1 MVDPEGQP
9 DSRSEPAAASPDAA
23 PAPGS
28 DAARNEAAAPGS
40 DAARDEAAAASPDAA
55 PPPDAAPG
63 SWPAIGYWVARSRPA
78 GPPPPPP
85 TPAWTK
91 AYELPSARQVVSS
104 GLQLAVASSAA
115 IRRASIYIGLL
126 SLGAFGPATIM
137 ILIGIGRLMSDPGT
151 ADTLTSDPSLIF
163 IEQPELMGP
172 LLLIYLLVI
181 LGILLLVAISVDAQ
195 GIAISL
201 LGATASD
208 RPMRLREAITR
219 ARQVF
224 WRLLGAGLLVGVV
237 SSIATFIVA
246 IPFLRPFD
254 TNQGVT
260 FIASMIGTLLVT
272 PFAFAAAGIVLG
284 DVGPIEA
291 LRRSMTLFRA
301 RPRIALVVT
310 LFTLVTSAIQTF
322 AIGAG
327 ADVAIRVAE
336 FLHLGLDQGGPSA
349 ILTAVVV
356 LAFIVAY
363 GSLTVT
369 IAAIVAAPQVAGF
382 LGLTFYSGG
391 LDRARIPEGAAPRG
405 FRWVTLPM
413 LASMI
418 GLALIAA
425 LGLPTIT
432 DFQPR
437 AASPVLA
444 FLRSASEPHAEL
456 ISPFGT
462 PVVVEDPAGDHGAGA
477 ASSADILAA
486 DMAGLYEIPGWM
498 LDDVFPCGSTGVAC
512 GDSEGSG
519 SPALDQGALLFV
531 QRMAAAP
538 PQVPDGPHAEWG
550 PMVRIPGYVGAP
562 EVAGRRFEGANHR
575 FVTELDGGRFTLRQ
589 HIYEDGSWVEYFT
602 SARSAWRGDLLVTLV
617 PLENIADEPSA
628 WDAYA
633 SVRNLQA
640 PADDNVR
647 PADGEV
653 IELELMPWIDFFSTD
668 FGAPAFGP

>member
-1 MVDPEGQP
+1 MVDHEGQSDDRLEGAP
-9 DSRSEPAAASPDAA
+9 SPDAA
-23 PAPGS
+23 HAP
-28 DAARNEAAAPGS
+28 
-40 DAARDEAAAASPDAA
+40 SPDAVTDA
-55 PPPDAAPG
+55 TALTPDIGADAGKAAD
-63 SWPAIGYWVARSRPA
+63 SWPAVGYWVARSQPA

-85 TPAWTK
+85 PPVWTK
-91 AYELPSARQVVSS
+91 TYELPSAQQVVSS

-126 SLGAFGPATIM
+126 ALGAFGPATILM
-137 ILIGIGRLMSDPGT
+137 LLGIGRLMTDPGT

-163 IEQPELMGP
+163 VEQPELMGP
-172 LLLIYLLVI
+172 LFLIYLLVI
-181 LGILLLVAISVDAQ
+181 LGVLLLVAISVDAQ
-195 GIAISL
+195 AIAISL
-201 LGATASD
+201 LGATAAE
-208 RPMRLREAITR
+208 RPMRLREAIAR

-237 SSIATFIVA
+237 SSIATFIIA

-254 TNQGVT
+254 TNQGIT

-291 LRRSMTLFRA
+291 LRRSMSLFRA

-327 ADVAIRVAE
+327 ADVAIRVGE

-349 ILTAVVV
+349 ILTAALV

-391 LDRARIPEGAAPRG
+391 LDRARVPDGVQPRG

-418 GLALIAA
+418 GLAIIAG
-425 LGLPTIT
+425 LGLPTII

-444 FLRSASEPHAEL
+444 FLRTAAAPHDEFISAL
-456 ISPFGT
+456 DT
-462 PVVVEDPAGDHGAGA
+462 PIVVEDPAGDHGAGA
-477 ASSADILAA
+477 ANAADILSA
-486 DMAGLYEIPGWM
+486 DMAGLYVIPDWM
-498 LDDVFPCGSTGVAC
+498 LDDVFACGSAGVAC
-512 GDSEGSG
+512 GARVGSG
-519 SPALDQGALLFV
+519 SLPLDQGALLFV

-538 PQVPDGPHAEWG
+538 AQVPDGPHTEWG

-562 EVAGRRFEGANHR
+562 ELAGSQFEGANHR
-575 FVTELDGGRFTLRQ
+575 FITELDGGHLTIRKFV
-589 HIYEDGSWVEYFT
+589 YEDGSWVEYFT

-633 SVRNLQA
+633 SVLSFQT

-647 PADGEV
+647 PTDGEV
-653 IELELMPWIDFFSTD
+653 IEIDLLPWVAFFGMGVAAPTLEP
-668 FGAPAFGP
+668 

>member
-1 MVDPEGQP
+1 MVDPEGQQQP
-9 DSRSEPAAASPDAA
+9 P
-23 PAPGS
+23 
-28 DAARNEAAAPGS
+28 
-40 DAARDEAAAASPDAA
+40 DEAAPEDAPPAATPEAA
-55 PPPDAAPG
+55 PEPSETPG
-63 SWPAIGYWVARSRPA
+63 SWPAVGYWVARSQPA

-85 TPAWTK
+85 PPAWTK
-91 AYELPSARQVVSS
+91 TYELPSARQVVSS

-137 ILIGIGRLMSDPGT
+137 ILIGIGRLMSDPAT
-151 ADTLTSDPSLIF
+151 VDTLTTDPSLIF
-163 IEQPELMGP
+163 VEQPELAGP
-172 LLLIYLLVI
+172 LLFIYLLVV
-181 LGILLLVAISVDAQ
+181 LGVLLLIAISVDAQ
-195 GIAISL
+195 AIAISL

-208 RPMRLREAITR
+208 APMRLREAIAR

-224 WRLLGAGLLVGVV
+224 WRLLGAGLLVGLV
-237 SSIATFIVA
+237 SSIVTFVVA

-254 TNQGVT
+254 TNQGIT

-291 LRRSMTLFRA
+291 LRRSMSLFRA
-301 RPRIALVVT
+301 RPRIAIVVT

-349 ILTAVVV
+349 ILTAILV

-391 LDRARIPEGAAPRG
+391 LDRARIPEGAPPRP

-413 LASMI
+413 LGSMVA
-418 GLALIAA
+418 LALIAG

-444 FLRSASEPHAEL
+444 FLRDAAADHEEFISA
-456 ISPFGT
+456 IDT
-462 PVVVEDPAGDHGAGA
+462 PIVVEDPAGDHGAGA
-477 ASSADILAA
+477 ANSADILAA
-486 DMAGLYEIPGWM
+486 DMAGLYDVPGWL
-498 LDDVFPCGSTGVAC
+498 LDDVFACGSTGVAC
-512 GDSEGSG
+512 GARVGSE
-519 SPALDQGALLFV
+519 AVDLDQGALVFV

-538 PQVPDGPHAEWG
+538 TQVPDGPHTEWG

-562 EVAGRRFEGANHR
+562 ELAGSQFEGANHR
-575 FVTELDGGRFTLRQ
+575 FITELDGGRFAIRQ
-589 HIYEDGSWVEYFT
+589 FIYEEGSWVEYFT
-602 SARSAWRGDLLVTLV
+602 SARSAWRDDVLVTLV
-617 PLENIADEPSA
+617 PLENIAQQPSA

-633 SVRNLQA
+633 SVWSFQA

-653 IELELMPWIDFFSTD
+653 IEIDLLPWVAFFGMD
-668 FGAPAFGP
+668 FGAPTFEP

>member
-1 MVDPEGQP
+1 MVDPEGAREG
-9 DSRSEPAAASPDAA
+9 SAEPPTTE
-23 PAPGS
+23 P
-28 DAARNEAAAPGS
+28 E
-40 DAARDEAAAASPDAA
+40 
-55 PPPDAAPG
+55 PPPND
-63 SWPAIGYWVARSRPA
+63 WPAIGYWVARSQPA
-78 GPPPPPP
+78 GPPPPTPP
-85 TPAWTK
+85 PPAWTK
-91 AYELPSARQVVSS
+91 TYELPSARQVVSS
-104 GLQLAVASSAA
+104 GLQLAVAANSA

-126 SLGAFGPATIM
+126 SLGAFGPAV
-137 ILIGIGRLMSDPGT
+137 ILILLGIGRLMSDPRT
-151 ADTLTSDPSLIF
+151 ADTLTSDPSLILF
-163 IEQPELMGP
+163 EQPELAGP
-172 LLLIYLLVI
+172 LLFIYVLFG
-181 LGILLLVAISVDAQ
+181 LGALLLVAISVDAQ

-208 RPMRLREAITR
+208 RPMRLRESITR

-224 WRLLGAGLLVGVV
+224 WRLLGAGLLVGLV
-237 SSIATFIVA
+237 SSIVTFVIA
-246 IPFLRPFD
+246 IPFLRPLD
-254 TNQGVT
+254 TNQGIT

-291 LRRSMTLFRA
+291 LRRSMSLFRA

-349 ILTAVVV
+349 ILTAVLV

-391 LDRARIPEGAAPRG
+391 LDRARIPEGVQSRG

-413 LASMI
+413 FASMV
-418 GLALIAA
+418 GLALIAGF
-425 LGLPTIT
+425 GLPTIT
-432 DFQPR
+432 NFQPR
-437 AASPVLA
+437 AASPLLA
-444 FLRSASEPHAEL
+444 FLRTTSEVHDEF
-456 ISPFGT
+456 ISPFGA

-477 ASSADILAA
+477 ANSADILAA
-486 DMAGLYEIPGWM
+486 DMAGLSQIPDWM
-498 LDDVFPCGSTGVAC
+498 LDEVFPCSASLVAC
-512 GDSEGSG
+512 GDDDGSG
-519 SPALDQGALLFV
+519 SVPLDQGALLFV

-538 PQVPDGPHAEWG
+538 PQIPDGPHAEWG

-562 EVAGRRFEGANHR
+562 ELAGSKFEGANHR
-575 FVTELDGGRFTLRQ
+575 FITELDGLQLSIRQ
-589 HIYEDGSWVEYFT
+589 FVYEDDSWVEYFT
-602 SARSAWRGDLLVTLV
+602 SARSAWRGDLLVTIV
-617 PLENIADEPSA
+617 PLENISDEPSA

-633 SVRNLQA
+633 SVRNFQA

-653 IELELMPWIDFFSTD
+653 IELELVPWIGFFSMDLT
-668 FGAPAFGP
+668 APTVGP